1 MFKCLVR
8 VGGRKR
14 DDEVFLEQQT
24 LTPQLAVCMWGKL
37 NVSMNVEICKLGS
50 SSLLHQHFPE

>member
-1 MFKCLVR
+1 MFKCLAR

-24 LTPQLAVCMWGKL
+24 FTAQLAVCMWGKL
-37 NVSMNVEICKLGS
+37 NVCMNVETYKLGS
-50 SSLLHQHFPE
+50 SSLLHQHLSK